1 MVGIGCEQNGS
12 TRDKGTASEPPRDG
26 SKPKVIATTTIVA
39 DLVAN
44 IAGDAVNLVRL
55 MPPGRDPH
63 QFTLTARDTFEL
75 RTADLIFYN
84 GLNLEGKVESIY
96 EELNAKGVRTV
107 AVSDGIPRERIMKP
121 EGMHPDPHVWG
132 DPTLWAQ
139 CVPTVVNALKEIAPW
154 AAADFDLRG
163 NSYSFELS
171 RLDNWI
177 KEQVERVPW
186 AQPRRRVLVTS
197 HDAFGYWGRAYQ
209 FEVVSLQG
217 ISTVG
222 EVTPSEIAKMVDFVK
237 ELDVPV
243 IFVETSTHK
252 GPIQRVA
259 TDAKVKIGAALYSD
273 SLGGDFT
280 PTFKLRLI
288 PIESIKELPDAGI
301 GNIYLGRKN
310 SGEIHIRVFNEKGL
324 EIFDKGENEI
334 AGNIGRIEELKVALK
349 PFWEKGY
356 VPDEDETSIVAVL
369 KEIISYKPPAKNA
382 VLGADPGPETSL
394 PLTGEEID
402 VRTYIGM
409 MKFNAY
415 KIASGLK
422 AGVTPERLK
431 EAAESSAA
439 KGLAPKR

>member
-1 MVGIGCEQNGS
+1 MHSG
-12 TRDKGTASEPPRDG
+12 PPEDG

-44 IAGDAVNLVRL
+44 IAGDDVDLVRL

-63 QFTLTARDTFEL
+63 QFTLTARDTFKL
-75 RTADLIFYN
+75 RTADLIFYS
-84 GLNLEGKVESIY
+84 GLKLEGKVESVY
-96 EELNAKGVRTV
+96 EELNAKGVKTV
-107 AVSDGIPRERIMKP
+107 AVTDGISADRIMKP

-132 DPTLWAQ
+132 DPTMWAE
-139 CVPTVVNALKEIAPW
+139 CVTPVVEALKEIAPH
-154 AAADFDLRG
+154 AAEQFELRG
-163 NSYSFELS
+163 DSYRHELK
-171 RLDNWI
+171 RLNNWI

-197 HDAFGYWGRAYQ
+197 HDAFGYWGRAYK

-222 EVTPSEIAKMVDFVK
+222 EVTPSEIAQMVDFVK
-237 ELDVPV
+237 DLDIPV

-259 TDAKVKIGAALYSD
+259 TDAKVKVGAALYSD

-280 PTFKLRLI
+280 PSFKLRLMQI
-288 PIESIKELPDAGI
+288 VSAKELPDAGV
-301 GNIYLGRKN
+301 GNIYFGKMN
-310 SGEIHIRVFNEKGL
+310 SGDIHIRVFNDMGKK
-324 EIFDKGENEI
+324 IFDQVEKDI
-334 AGNIGRIEELKVALK
+334 SGNAARIVYLRKQLK

-356 VPDEDETSIVAVL
+356 VADELEGGIVNAV
-369 KEIISYKPPAKNA
+369 KEIIAYKSPSSDDASGN
-382 VLGADPGPETSL
+382 DPGPETTL
-394 PLTGEEID
+394 PLTGEDID

-415 KIASGLK
+415 KISSELK
-422 AGVTPERLK
+422 AGVTPERLH

-439 KGLAPKR
+439 KGMSPDR